1 MTHGDPVGR
10 SNSRTGQG
18 GNGSGGAGNGSNGR
32 QTPIMDSDCEDSSA
46 NTPMSAKMG
55 KLMSVKVLMLDDSIT
70 VFQVQSKAPGR
81 ILFDQACKQLSL
93 LEIDYFGLEYQ
104 DGHGVTYW
112 MDVEK
117 QLNHQVG
124 LSTYEPLLKFCVK
137 FYTPDPSLIEEEYT
151 RYLFGLQIK
160 RDLAMGQLQCNDN
173 TAALMASYIVQAECG
188 DYVIEDYPD
197 HTYLSSYKFVPHQ
210 DHELERKIMENHKK
224 HIGQSPAEADLNLL
238 ETARRCE
245 LYGVKMHAS
254 KDHEGV
260 PLNLAV
266 AHMGALVFQNFTKI
280 NTFSWA
286 KIRKLSFKRKKYLIK
301 LHPEGYGYYKDTVEF
316 YFDDRNQCKNFWKKC
331 VEHHSFFRCSSSLA
345 GEREKH
351 RLLSRGSSFRY
362 SGKTQK
368 QMQEFVREN
377 YVKRQSFQRNA
388 ARTHSSMVNVGQSI
402 SAQPL
407 LPIGDT
413 SLESPINGERNI
425 NKTSPS
431 SKAASEVEPLSPLGS
446 PLAPPTS
453 AAVAAGTTAAAP
465 SSGNSVVQ
473 PLDTSPYQ
481 SVFANSLSNG
491 NNRNIVAA
499 LQQQQQYR
507 DASMLSSPTT
517 TSKME
522 DLMSSEPQTT
532 SALGSASV
540 LASNGSGGAGGKQP
554 KMASAIPPSP
564 LKILREDSVDG
575 TLSPVSSKSTGTDT
589 DTDTRKKRYPTDRAY
604 FIAKEILMTERTY
617 KKDLEIL
624 NLWFRDEVSKEEQ
637 MPEELLSLLFSHLDP
652 IYELHC
658 SFLKDIEQR
667 MATWEGRGNAH
678 LTGNYKRIG
687 DVVLHNFD
695 SVTTEY
701 YLRYVD
707 THGLLL
713 EKLERVLCDPN
724 SGHGNFRFGQVFRD
738 FESQKVCYLPLTT
751 LILKP
756 LHRILHYELL
766 LERLLKHYNTNH
778 PDYQSTNTAMVKI
791 QSVIRKM
798 SVKLRESENFVK
810 LAELQRDLGGYEH
823 LLQPERE
830 FLREGCLQKLS
841 RKGYQQRMF
850 FLFSD
855 LLIYANRTTTPSLHF
870 RVHGQMMLK
879 DVTVLD
885 SEPRLGQ
892 EHCFNLYDGKKA
904 VLVAATSHAEKLSWM
919 EDIAEAAQIAR
930 DRVGVGDD
938 LAMPKFTS
946 LKSIHGSE
954 DGLDRSTLDKN
965 TTLEIGAGGGQSI
978 SQQQRTNSS
987 VHVCWHRS
995 TTVPVAEY
1003 HRSLRN
1009 LLSGYLLRK
1018 FKSSNGWQKLWVIF
1032 TNSCLFFF
1040 KTFEDDCPLASLPL
1054 LGYSVRQPDACDAIS
1069 KDYVFK
1075 LVFKNHV
1082 YFFRAESQYTFERW
1096 IEVLGTATRLSN
1108 DLMVGN
1114 QAAISDH
1121 H

>member
-1 MTHGDPVGR
+1 
-10 SNSRTGQG
+10 
-18 GNGSGGAGNGSNGR
+18 
-32 QTPIMDSDCEDSSA
+32 
-46 NTPMSAKMG
+46 MG
-55 KLMSVKVLMLDDSIT
+55 KMMSVRVLMLDDSIT
-70 VFQVQSKAPGR
+70 VFQIQSKAPGR
-81 ILFDQACKQLSL
+81 ILFDQVCKQLSL
-93 LEIDYFGLEYQ
+93 LEVDYFGLEYQ
-104 DGHGVTYW
+104 DGNGITYW
-112 MDVEK
+112 LDVDK

-124 LSTYEPLLKFCVK
+124 LSNHEPLLKFCVK
-137 FYTPDPSLIEEEYT
+137 FYTPDPSMIEEEYT
-151 RYLFGLQIK
+151 RYLFGLEIK
-160 RDLAMGQLQCNDN
+160 RDLATSKLQCNDN
-173 TAALMASYIVQAECG
+173 TSALMASYIVQAECG
-188 DYVIEDYPD
+188 DYVVEDYPD

-210 DHELERKIMENHKK
+210 DPELERKIMENHKK

-245 LYGVKMHAS
+245 LYGGKMHAS

-331 VEHHSFFRCSSSLA
+331 VEHHSFFRCSSSSA
-345 GEREKH
+345 REREKH
-351 RLLSRGSSFRY
+351 RILSRGSSFRY

-368 QMQEFVREN
+368 QMQEYVREN
-377 YVKRQSFQRNA
+377 FVKRQSFQRNA
-388 ARTHSSMVNVGQSI
+388 RIVNAGNVGQSL

-407 LPIGDT
+407 LPIGDA
-413 SLESPINGERNI
+413 SLESPVNGSRNI
-425 NKTSPS
+425 NNTSS
-431 SKAASEVEPLSPLGS
+431 
-446 PLAPPTS
+446 PTS
-453 AAVAAGTTAAAP
+453 DK
-465 SSGNSVVQ
+465 SSDQLATLEKN
-473 PLDTSPYQ
+473 PYQ
-481 SVFANSLSNG
+481 SLFANSLTNG
-491 NNRNIVAA
+491 NK
-499 LQQQQQYR
+499 
-507 DASMLSSPTT
+507 
-517 TSKME
+517 SKNN
-522 DLMSSEPQTT
+522 
-532 SALGSASV
+532 GSATYQQPQYSEVLKTPSNNSPSTSPASV
-540 LASNGSGGAGGKQP
+540 VPLIIEEKMNNSLITSTANTNLTNDTNTVLSTKSNR
-554 KMASAIPPSP
+554 MATAIPPSP
-564 LKILREDSVDG
+564 LKLLRDDSVDG

-687 DVVLHNFD
+687 GVVLHNFD

-707 THGLLL
+707 THGLIL
-713 EKLERVLCDPN
+713 EKLERVLSDPN
-724 SGHGNFRFGQVFRD
+724 SGHVNFRFGQVFRD

-766 LERLLKHYNTNH
+766 LERLLKHYNPSH
-778 PDYQSTNTAMVKI
+778 PDYQSTNMAMVKI

-798 SVKLRESENFVK
+798 NIKLQESENFVK
-810 LAELQRDLGGYEH
+810 LAELQRDLGGH
-823 LLQPERE
+823 DQLLHNERE

-855 LLIYANRTTTPSLHF
+855 LLIYANRTTSPTLHF

-904 VLVAATSHAEKLSWM
+904 VLIAASSHAEKLCWM

-930 DRVGVGDD
+930 DRVG
-938 LAMPKFTS
+938 A
-946 LKSIHGSE
+946 
-954 DGLDRSTLDKN
+954 
-965 TTLEIGAGGGQSI
+965 
-978 SQQQRTNSS
+978 
-987 VHVCWHRS
+987 
-995 TTVPVAEY
+995 
-1003 HRSLRN
+1003 
-1009 LLSGYLLRK
+1009 
-1018 FKSSNGWQKLWVIF
+1018 
-1032 TNSCLFFF
+1032 
-1040 KTFEDDCPLASLPL
+1040 
-1054 LGYSVRQPDACDAIS
+1054 
-1069 KDYVFK
+1069 
-1075 LVFKNHV
+1075 
-1082 YFFRAESQYTFERW
+1082 
-1096 IEVLGTATRLSN
+1096 
-1108 DLMVGN
+1108 
-1114 QAAISDH
+1114 
-1121 H
+1121 